1 MPAIYLKRWE
11 SSLEYILTGPE
22 SIITNLCNYLLTTG
36 IKFGNS
42 ASILN
47 ELFSLCKEEVWSELK
62 FGVPKIKDAF

>member
-1 MPAIYLKRWE
+1 
-11 SSLEYILTGPE
+11 
-22 SIITNLCNYLLTTG
+22 LLTTG